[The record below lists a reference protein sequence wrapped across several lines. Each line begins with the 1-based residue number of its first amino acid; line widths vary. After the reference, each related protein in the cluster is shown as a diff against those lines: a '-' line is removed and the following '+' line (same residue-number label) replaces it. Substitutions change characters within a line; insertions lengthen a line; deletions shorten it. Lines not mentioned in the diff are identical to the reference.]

1 MINFSMMFHGQLG
14 MLGVPPEKLGTP
26 PMSDSP
32 WQLLPSASNHAASL
46 DNLYVFL
53 TAVCGVS
60 FVVVIGAMVWF
71 MYKYKYKSDKD
82 RTSPLTHNGK
92 LEFGWSAIP
101 AVFLMVFFVWG
112 EVGFVNMS
120 SPPADAIDIR
130 VTGEKWK
137 WTIEYPGR
145 SMASTIEVEGGEVAP
160 YLIVPLGQPVRLTM
174 TSKDVIHSFYIP
186 AFRVKKDVVPGR
198 YSTVWFTAIEEGTFP
213 VFCTE
218 YCGDEHSSMLAV
230 VKVVKPEE
238 YKAAVEAATVLEQGA
253 SETAEQFGEK
263 VFKTFACNSC
273 HTVDGSAKVGP
284 SFKGVVGRTENLA
297 DGSSIVVDENYI
309 RESIYQ
315 PNAKVVAG
323 FTPQMPTFA
332 GQINDEQM
340 NALIAYMK
348 TLK

>member
-1 MINFSMMFHGQLG
+1 VITQF
-14 MLGVPPEKLGTP
+14 VPPEKLGTP

-32 WQLLPSASNHAASL
+32 WELLPTASNHAASL
-46 DNLYVFL
+46 DGLYVFL
-53 TAVCGVS
+53 TIVCGIS
-60 FVVVIGAMVWF
+60 FVLVIGAMFWF
-71 MYKYKYKSDKD
+71 MWKYKYKSDSDK
-82 RTSPLTHNGK
+82 TSPITHNGR
-92 LEFGWSAIP
+92 LEFAWSAIP

-112 EVGFVNMS
+112 EVDFVKLS

-145 SMASTIEVEGGEVAP
+145 PMASTTVVEGGAYAP
-160 YLIVPLGQPVRLTM
+160 LLVVPLGEPVRLTM

-198 YSTVWFTAIEEGTFP
+198 YTNVWFTAIEEGTFP

-218 YCGDEHSSMLAV
+218 YCGDEHSSMLAI
-230 VKVVKPEE
+230 VKVVKPEDYE
-238 YKAAVEAATVLEQGA
+238 KAVNDATIFVPGKGE
-253 SETAEQFGEK
+253 SAEQFGERAYK
-263 VFKTFACNSC
+263 VFGCDAC
-273 HTVDGSAKVGP
+273 HTIDGSAKVGP
-284 SFKGVVGRTENLA
+284 SFKGLFGKTESFV
-297 DGSSIVVDENYI
+297 DGSSQAVDEDYL
-309 RESIYQ
+309 RQSILN
-315 PNAKVVAG
+315 PNAQIVSG

-340 NALIAYMK
+340 NALIAYIK

>member
-1 MINFSMMFHGQLG
+1 VINLNLFHGQGLG
-14 MLGVPPEKLGTP
+14 LIVPPEKLGTP

-32 WQLLPSASNHAASL
+32 WELLPTASNHAASL
-46 DNLYVFL
+46 DGLYVFL

-60 FVVVIGAMVWF
+60 FVLVIGAMFWF
-71 MYKYKYKSDKD
+71 MWKYKYKSDKD
-82 RTSPLTHNGK
+82 KTSPITHNGR
-92 LEFGWSAIP
+92 LEFAWSAVP

-112 EVGFVNMS
+112 EVDFIKLS

-137 WTIEYPGR
+137 WTVEYPGR
-145 SMASTIEVEGGEVAP
+145 AMASTTVVEGGEYAP
-160 YLIVPLGQPVRLTM
+160 LLIVPLGQPVRLTM

-198 YSTVWFTAIEEGTFP
+198 YSNVWFTAIEEGTFP

-238 YKAAVEAATVLEQGA
+238 YQAAVEAATVLEQGDG
-253 SETAEQFGEK
+253 ETAEQFGEK
-263 VFKTFACNSC
+263 VYKAFGCNAC
-273 HTVDGSAKVGP
+273 HTTDGSAKVGP
-284 SFKGVVGRTENLA
+284 SFAGLFGKTESLS
-297 DGSSIVVDENYI
+297 DGSSQVVDEGYI

-315 PNAKVVAG
+315 PNAKIVSG

-332 GQINDEQM
+332 GQMNEDQL
-340 NALIAYMK
+340 NALIAYLK